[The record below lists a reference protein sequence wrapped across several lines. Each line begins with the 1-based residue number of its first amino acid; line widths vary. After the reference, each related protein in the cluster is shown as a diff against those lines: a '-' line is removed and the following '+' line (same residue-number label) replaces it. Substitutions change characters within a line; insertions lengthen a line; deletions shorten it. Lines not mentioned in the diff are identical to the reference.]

1 MLPTTQEAAQ
11 VAAALPAGDPYAADP
26 PVPPALRLHARAPA
40 TAEPPLALLAHEWL
54 TPPDLWY
61 IRSHGP
67 VPRCALAPPGSAE
80 AESHAVAITVPA
92 AGGGNK
98 TVTVSLS
105 VAELRRRFARRTAVV
120 TTQCGG
126 NRRAHMNAAGDVA
139 TSGIPWGGGA
149 ISTAEW
155 GGAALADV
163 LAAAGVDVA
172 DPAYATW
179 HVHFSG
185 ADGVVA
191 SIPAWR
197 ALSRRADVLLA
208 YDMAGAPL
216 PPHHGAPL
224 RAIAPGVVGVRSV
237 KWLTGITLSP
247 HEATGAWQSGIAYK
261 QLPPGVADAAALGD
275 VAALPS
281 VQEQPVTSVVASPGP
296 GTVVPADA
304 GVITVRGYAYAG
316 GGRAV
321 TRVDVSADGG
331 ATWRQAALVAGTN
344 QPPGRA
350 WAWVLW
356 EANVPIPPAQA
367 RPGGAVRLVA
377 RAVDEAG
384 NAQPENAA
392 PLWNLRGL
400 NCNAWH
406 AVDVAIGPPEEEE

>member
-1 MLPTTQEAAQ
+1 
-11 VAAALPAGDPYAADP
+11 
-26 PVPPALRLHARAPA
+26 VPPALRLHARAPA
-40 TAEPPLALLAHEWL
+40 TAEPPLALLTHEWL

-80 AESHAVAITVPA
+80 AEAHAVAITVPA
-92 AGGGNK
+92 AAPGE
-98 TVTVSLS
+98 TVTVTLS

-126 NRRAHMNAAGDVA
+126 NRRAHMNAAGGGA

-149 ISTAEW
+149 ISTAQW

-163 LAAAGVDVA
+163 LAAAGVDLA

-179 HVHFSG
+179 HVHFTG

-191 SIPAWR
+191 SVPAWR
-197 ALSRRADVLLA
+197 ALSPRGDVLRA

-237 KWLTGITLSP
+237 KWLTGVTLAP
-247 HEATGAWQSGIAYK
+247 REAAGAWQSGIAYK

-281 VQEQPVTSVVASPGP
+281 VQEQPVTSVVASPAP
-296 GTVVPADA
+296 GAVVPADA
-304 GVITVRGYAYAG
+304 GVVAARGYAYAG

-331 ATWRQAALVAGTN
+331 ATWQQAQLVAGAD

-356 EANVPIPPAQA
+356 EAAVPIPPQEA

-384 NAQPENAA
+384 NAQPESAA

-406 AVDVAIGPPEEEE
+406 AVDVAIGPPEAEEDE